1 MPKQIPMMVTV
12 AGVRRLTPRMARVT
26 VAGDELRGFRYDGP
40 DQLAR
45 LFLPNASGE
54 LTLPVT
60 DSWWPEMCAMPEA
73 VRPVLRNYTVRRLD
87 PEAAELDLD
96 FVLHGSGEHAGPG
109 SSWAENAQVGDK
121 IGVLSDGA
129 DYQPPPDT
137 TWQLLIADESAL
149 PAVAAI
155 LDQAPTGQHI
165 IALLEVT
172 DETDE
177 LPLSTSPDITVR
189 WIHRGTGPPQQASP
203 SSPPRTRPPRRH
215 PIHLGSRRIH
225 PSHHHPPPP
234 RQTTRHPQRPHLLLR
249 LLARRP
255 GTLKDLRP

>member
-177 LPLSTSPDITVR
+177 LPLPTSPDITVR
-189 WIHRGTGPPQQASP
+189 WIHRGTGPRNKPVLAALHELDLPEGTPYIWAAGES
-203 SSPPRTRPPRRH
+203 TLATTTRRH
-215 PIHLGSRRIH
+215 LVKQRGIPKDRIYFCGYWREA
-225 PSHHHPPPP
+225 PS
-234 RQTTRHPQRPHLLLR
+234 
-249 LLARRP
+249 
-255 GTLKDLRP
+255 